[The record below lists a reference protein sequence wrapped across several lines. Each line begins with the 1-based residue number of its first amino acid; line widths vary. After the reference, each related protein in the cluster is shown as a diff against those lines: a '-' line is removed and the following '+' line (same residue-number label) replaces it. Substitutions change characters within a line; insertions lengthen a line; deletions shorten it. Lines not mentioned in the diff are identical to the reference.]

1 MKVYKMYNEVNG
13 YASIDFAN
21 VNMSDVAKGI
31 ANVCSISG
39 ISLSWKMDEDNNIK
53 GDSPFYLGAFP
64 IFEATKLKGIDFENA
79 ETATLMVEGEDFVA
93 VAAPMLSGQIIN
105 REKSNIRLFKSGK
118 IMSVKRFTLK
128 KSFSYPQMF
137 RLEEFPLYTFVCEE
151 TMKSLKE
158 LRLSQLMFE
167 ECELT
172 D

>member
-1 MKVYKMYNEVNG
+1 
-13 YASIDFAN
+13 
-21 VNMSDVAKGI
+21 
-31 ANVCSISG
+31 
-39 ISLSWKMDEDNNIK
+39 
-53 GDSPFYLGAFP
+53 
-64 IFEATKLKGIDFENA
+64 
-79 ETATLMVEGEDFVA
+79 MVEGEDFVA